1 MLVDTHCHLN
11 FKDFNSDRDEIIGRC
26 LDPSNP
32 SGQVWLINIGVNYK
46 TSQEV
51 IEIAQKY
58 EKGVYATVALH
69 PHDVTGY
76 EEREKEEFD
85 YDRFLKLAKNKKVVA
100 IGETGLD
107 YEFCEND
114 EKAQKLQ
121 QEVFI
126 KHLKLAKEVN
136 KPVVIHSRRTFPE
149 ILSIIQNS
157 KFLPRRQ
164 AGKIQNSAPGVL
176 HCYMGRWSYAEEYLK
191 LGFYIS
197 FTGLITYARDYDK
210 VIKNTSLDRILIET
224 DCPYL
229 APESIRKQGEIIR
242 NTPENVKYIAEKIAE
257 IKGVSFDE
265 VAKQT
270 TQNAK
275 ELFGLD

>member
-1 MLVDTHCHLN
+1 MLIDTHCHLN
-11 FKDFNSDRDEIIGRC
+11 FEDFNGDRDEIMKQC
-26 LDPSNP
+26 LEN
-32 SGQVWLINIGVNYK
+32 GIEIINIGVNYK

-51 IEIAQKY
+51 IEIAEKY

-69 PHDVTGY
+69 PHDVTGW
-76 EEREKEEFD
+76 EKREKEEFD
-85 YDRFLKLAKNKKVVA
+85 YDKFLKLAKNKKVVA

-107 YEFCEND
+107 YAYCEND

-121 QEVFI
+121 QKVFI
-126 KHLKLAKEVN
+126 EHLKLAKEVN

-149 ILSIIQNS
+149 ILEIIRNS
-157 KFLPRRQ
+157 KF
-164 AGKIQNSAPGVL
+164 KIKNSGQGVL

-210 VIKNTSLDRILIET
+210 VIKNVPLERILIET
-224 DCPYL
+224 DAPYL
-229 APESIRKQGEIIR
+229 APEPLRKQGEIVR
-242 NTPENVKYIAEKIAE
+242 NEPKYVEYVAKKIAE
-257 IKGVSFDE
+257 IKGINFDE
-265 VAKQT
+265 VARQT

-275 ELFGLD
+275 ELFRI